1 MALRIAHLVVE
12 GEIDNT
18 VKGCVTGWIRLRDRV
33 ELLRLDLRG
42 DCHPD
47 LAGWRFRIQRLRDVP
62 KWAEPVDASGL
73 TNGQVGQAGDITA
86 DQVLRDFDCPVEEFL
101 ARKRAGEPVPE
112 TLRKA
117 LYLEWY
123 SRSNGRVVIQD
134 TRLGVERVGQ
144 RSFELTEDDL
154 RRKREE
160 AEQEIENLRKQG
172 WIIEEDDLG
181 ITVFRQDG
189 TGDDPVTDDLQ
200 SHLDQ
205 QTRDL
210 DQAARESL
218 DADRIDES
226 DDTPE
231 TQG

>member
-1 MALRIAHLVVE
+1 MAWRIADLVVE

-18 VKGCVTGWIRLRDRV
+18 VKGCVTGWVRLSDRV
-33 ELLRLDLRG
+33 ELLRLDLQG

-62 KWAEPVDASGL
+62 LWAEPVDASGL
-73 TNGQVGQAGDITA
+73 ANGQVGDAGDITA
-86 DQVLRDFDCPVEEFL
+86 DQVIRDFDCPIEEFL

-123 SRSNGRVVIQD
+123 SDSNGRVVIQD
-134 TRLGVERVGQ
+134 TRLGVEPVGQ
-144 RSFELTEDDL
+144 RSFELTEVDL
-154 RRKREE
+154 RRKREK
-160 AEQEIENLRKQG
+160 AERELEELRKQG
-172 WIIEEDDLG
+172 FIIEDDDLG
-181 ITVFRQDG
+181 ITVFRRDG
-189 TGDDPVTDDLQ
+189 TDDDPLTDDLQ
-200 SHLDQ
+200 SYLDQ

-210 DQAARESL
+210 DQAARESS
-218 DADRIDES
+218 DTDRFDEA
-226 DDTPE
+226 DDTPD